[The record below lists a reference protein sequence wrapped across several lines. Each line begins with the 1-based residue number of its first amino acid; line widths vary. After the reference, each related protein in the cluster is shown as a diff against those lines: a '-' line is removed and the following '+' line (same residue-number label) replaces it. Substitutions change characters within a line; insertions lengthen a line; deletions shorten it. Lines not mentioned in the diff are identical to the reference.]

1 MAKLLVRSQG
11 QPESEVELDDNLS
24 IGRSAHNQLV
34 LDDVKVSR
42 QHAEIRR
49 VEGNYYRL
57 SDLASSNGTW
67 VNGQRLTVPKDL
79 EDGDIIEIGSVKM
92 QFITLECGAAS
103 KMTASP
109 GTIQSMRNVT
119 AVILVADIRK
129 FTAMSEILPKDAF
142 SRFISGWF
150 RECSDI
156 IEKNKGTID
165 KFIGDAVMAYWIV
178 ESSAEPGRQ
187 VNSSLSAAQELIKRA
202 EIFSKQLSN
211 QFPGNLF
218 RIGIGLNLGEA
229 VLGNVGTGKIQSFT
243 VVGDCVNVAF
253 RLEALTK
260 EKNSAVLCSKCIADR
275 ASPNFR
281 FRGLGEAEVKGRKEP
296 LLIYALELEPTTDV

>member
-1 MAKLLVRSQG
+1 MAKLLVRSQDR
-11 QPESEVELDDNLS
+11 PKFEVELCDNLS
-24 IGRSAHNQLV
+24 IGRSAHNQIV
-34 LDDVKVSR
+34 LDDAKVSR

-79 EDGDIIEIGSVKM
+79 KDGDIIEIGSVKM
-92 QFITLECGAAS
+92 QFIDLECGVCN
-103 KMTASP
+103 KMTMSP
-109 GTIQSMRNVT
+109 GTIQSLRNVT

-129 FTAMSEILPKDAF
+129 FSTMTEILPKDEF
-142 SRFISGWF
+142 SRFISSWF
-150 RECSDI
+150 RECTDI

-165 KFIGDAVMAYWIV
+165 KFIGDAVMAYWAV
-178 ESSAEPGRQ
+178 ESRTEPGRQ
-187 VNSSLSAAQELIKRA
+187 VNSALSAAQELIKRA
-202 EIFSKQLSN
+202 EFFSKQLSN

-229 VLGNVGTGKIQSFT
+229 VLGNVGTGKVQSFT

-275 ASPNFR
+275 ASPHFR
-281 FRGLGEAEVKGRKEP
+281 FRALDEVEVKGRKEP
-296 LLIYALELEPTTDV
+296 VFIYALELEPTTEV